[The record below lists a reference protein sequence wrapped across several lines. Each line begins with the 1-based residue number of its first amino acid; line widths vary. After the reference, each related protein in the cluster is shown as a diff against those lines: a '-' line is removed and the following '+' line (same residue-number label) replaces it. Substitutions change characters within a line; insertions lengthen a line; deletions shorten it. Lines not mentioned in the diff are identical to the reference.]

1 MAKVQVARPLRVLH
15 VVRQFHPNRGGLE
28 DFVANLG
35 RVQAAHGDAVSVLT
49 LDRLFARPEERLPS
63 RDHLGPIAI
72 RRIPFRGSSRYP
84 LAPSFLARLADADIV
99 HVHAID
105 FFFDALAATRLIHRK
120 PLIATT
126 HGGFFHSGAYSGL
139 KRLWF
144 NGPTRLSA
152 RAYGAIVACSQQDAA
167 RFAPIV
173 GDRLRLIENGVDIA
187 KFRDAASPIKVKR
200 LVTIGRLAVNKR
212 PEWLL
217 GAMAEL
223 VRRDPEWRLSVV
235 GAASDWSG
243 QRFLAEVERLGLA
256 DHVDLHL
263 GLSDASLRE
272 TLGTA
277 SLFVSA
283 SEFEGFGIALVEAAS
298 AGLGMVVNANTAF
311 RDLAERHGGITL
323 TDFSNPSAA
332 SAAIQAAYAA
342 LPERPLVPDWVEN
355 YAWAQVAARYRA
367 VYDSMLGNR
376 DAAIDADFSL
386 RDQASIHYTKRA
398 VPILKIE
405 RE

>member
-1 MAKVQVARPLRVLH
+1 MAEPQAARPLRVLH

-35 RVQAAHGDAVSVLT
+35 RIQAAHGDDVTVLT
-49 LDRLFARPEERLPS
+49 LDRLFGRPDERLPS

-84 LAPSFLARLADADIV
+84 LAPSFLRRLGDADIV

-105 FFFDALAATRLIHRK
+105 FFFDALAATKLIHRK
-120 PLIATT
+120 PLVATT

-152 RAYGAIVACSQQDAA
+152 HAYGAIVACSRQDAA

-173 GDRLRLIENGVDIA
+173 GERLRLIENGVDIA
-187 KFRDAASPIKVKR
+187 KFRGAASPHKVKR

-217 GAMAEL
+217 GAMAAL
-223 VRRDPEWRLSVV
+223 VAQDSDWRLSVV
-235 GAASDWSG
+235 GAASDWTG
-243 QRFLAEVERLGLA
+243 ERFMAEVERLGLA
-256 DHVDLHL
+256 GHVDLHL
-263 GLSDASLRE
+263 GVSDASLRE

-298 AGLGMVVNANTAF
+298 AGLGIVVNANTAF
-311 RDLAERHGGITL
+311 SDFAARHGGIAL
-323 TDFSNPSAA
+323 TEFSDATAA
-332 SAAIQAAYAA
+332 SAAIRQAYAA
-342 LPERPLVPDWVEN
+342 LPERPLVPDWVQD
-355 YAWAQVAARYRA
+355 YAWEHVAGRYRA
-367 VYDSMLGNR
+367 VYDAVLGGRN
-376 DAAIDADFSL
+376 AASDLDFSL
-386 RDQASIHYTKRA
+386 RDQASVNYTKRA

-405 RE
+405 RK